1 MTAPAPTARPIE
13 LKTLLTGPEHR
24 RVRPL
29 LCRLAS
35 MRRAE
40 QAHPQVSRWGVP
52 GLCAAFGI
60 PTLLDADSGPGLPA
74 LLALI
79 AGLTVPLLWRK
90 QHPMAVYA
98 VTTVTAVVAL
108 PLGVLTAADAGRMV
122 ALLNVGRRGTA
133 RQLAVALPV
142 GLAQGIAAY
151 LVYSSDGQLDRFVQ
165 APALILVAVL
175 DVVAIAGLGVV
186 SRLVNS
192 YISALQ
198 DRTVRLE
205 VERDQRAR
213 LAAAAERA
221 RIAREMHDILGHTL
235 SVIVSL
241 ANGAARLT
249 ENEPKRGADTLRVIA
264 DSGRG
269 ALGDLRRLLTVIHD
283 EPGEPG
289 DAPLAPQRGL
299 ADLDALLE
307 RVRSAGP
314 STTLHTEGDLEGLA
328 PGLQLVVYRIVQ
340 EALTNTL
347 KHAEPAPTV
356 QVAVCVGLDLV
367 HVTIEDT
374 GPHRLRH
381 RADRSDGGGQ
391 GLVGMRQRAALY
403 QGSITAGPN
412 TRGGWTVRALLIP
425 TAAPFRPPTPPP
437 SRRTRPQRNDAR
449 GHGAV
454 LTAPAPS
461 TRSCPS

>member
-1 MTAPAPTARPIE
+1 MN
-13 LKTLLTGPEHR
+13 
-24 RVRPL
+24 
-29 LCRLAS
+29 
-35 MRRAE
+35 RAE
-40 QAHPQVSRWGVP
+40 KAHPQVTRWGVP
-52 GLCAAFGI
+52 ALCTAFGL
-60 PTLLDADSGPGLPA
+60 PSLLDAADGPGVPA
-74 LLALI
+74 VLALI
-79 AGLTVPLLWRK
+79 AGLTIPLLWRR
-90 QHPMAVYA
+90 QHPMTVYA
-98 VTTVTAVVAL
+98 ITAATAVAAL
-108 PLGVLTAADAGRMV
+108 PLGILTAADAGRLV

-133 RQLAVALPV
+133 RQLVVALAV

-151 LVYSSDGQLDRFVQ
+151 VVYSDDGQIDHFLQ
-165 APALILVAVL
+165 APALILITLL
-175 DVVAIAGLGVV
+175 DVVAIAGLGVI

-192 YISALQ
+192 YITALQ
-198 DRTVRLE
+198 DRAVRLE

-235 SVIVSL
+235 SVVVGL
-241 ANGAARLT
+241 AGGAAGLT
-249 ENEPKRGADTLRVIA
+249 ENEPRRGADTLRLIA

-289 DAPLAPQRGL
+289 PVPPLAPQPGL

-314 STTLHTEGDLEGLA
+314 SATLHTEGDLEGLA

-347 KHAEPAPTV
+347 KHAAPAPTV
-356 QVAVCVGLDLV
+356 QVAVCVGHDLV

-425 TAAPFRPPTPPP
+425 TAAPFTPPTPPP
-437 SRRTRPQRNDAR
+437 SRRTRPQRKDAHE
-449 GHGAV
+449 HGAV
-454 LTAPAPS
+454 LTAPAPF

>member
-1 MTAPAPTARPIE
+1 MN
-13 LKTLLTGPEHR
+13 
-24 RVRPL
+24 
-29 LCRLAS
+29 
-35 MRRAE
+35 RAE
-40 QAHPQVSRWGVP
+40 KAHPQVSRWGVP
-52 GLCAAFGI
+52 ALCAAFGL
-60 PTLLDADSGPGLPA
+60 PSLLDAADGPGVPA
-74 LLALI
+74 VLALI

-90 QHPMAVYA
+90 QHPMTVYA
-98 VTTVTAVVAL
+98 ITTATAVAAL
-108 PLGVLTAADAGRMV
+108 PLGILSAADAGRMV

-133 RQLAVALPV
+133 RQLVVALAV

-151 LVYSSDGQLDRFVQ
+151 VVYSDDGQFDHFLQ
-165 APALILVAVL
+165 APALILIMLL
-175 DVVAIAGLGVV
+175 DVVAIAGLGVI

-192 YISALQ
+192 YITALQ
-198 DRTVRLE
+198 DRAVRLE

-235 SVIVSL
+235 SVVVGL
-241 ANGAARLT
+241 ANGAAGLT
-249 ENEPKRGADTLRVIA
+249 ENEPRRGADTLRLIA
-264 DSGRG
+264 DSGRN

-289 DAPLAPQRGL
+289 DAPLAPQPGL

-314 STTLHTEGDLEGLA
+314 SATLHTEGDLEGLA

-347 KHAEPAPTV
+347 KHAAPAPTV
-356 QVAVCVGLDLV
+356 QVAVCVGHDLV

-425 TAAPFRPPTPPP
+425 TAAPFTPPTPPP
-437 SRRTRPQRNDAR
+437 SCRTRPQRKDAHD
-449 GHGAV
+449 HGAV

-461 TRSCPS
+461 TGSCPS

>member
-1 MTAPAPTARPIE
+1 MN
-13 LKTLLTGPEHR
+13 
-24 RVRPL
+24 
-29 LCRLAS
+29 
-35 MRRAE
+35 RAE
-40 QAHPQVSRWGVP
+40 KAHPQVSRWGVP
-52 GLCAAFGI
+52 ALCAAFGL
-60 PTLLDADSGPGLPA
+60 PSLLDAADGPGVPA
-74 LLALI
+74 VLALI
-79 AGLTVPLLWRK
+79 AGLTVPLLWRR
-90 QHPMAVYA
+90 QHPMTVYA
-98 VTTVTAVVAL
+98 ITTATAVAAL
-108 PLGVLTAADAGRMV
+108 PLGILSAADAGRMV

-133 RQLAVALPV
+133 RQLVVALAV

-151 LVYSSDGQLDRFVQ
+151 VVYSDDGQFDHFLQ
-165 APALILVAVL
+165 APALILIMLL
-175 DVVAIAGLGVV
+175 DVVAIAGLGVI

-192 YISALQ
+192 YITALQ
-198 DRTVRLE
+198 DRAVRLE

-235 SVIVSL
+235 SVVVGL
-241 ANGAARLT
+241 ANGAAGLT
-249 ENEPKRGADTLRVIA
+249 ENEPRRGADTLRLIA

-289 DAPLAPQRGL
+289 DAPLAPQPGL

-314 STTLHTEGDLEGLA
+314 SATLHTEGDLEGLA

-347 KHAEPAPTV
+347 KHAVPAPTV
-356 QVAVCVGLDLV
+356 QVAVCVGHDLV

-381 RADRSDGGGQ
+381 RDDRSDGGGQ

-425 TAAPFRPPTPPP
+425 TEAPFTPPTPPP
-437 SRRTRPQRNDAR
+437 SRRTRPQRKDAHD
-449 GHGAV
+449 HGAV
-454 LTAPAPS
+454 LTAPASS
-461 TRSCPS
+461 TGSCPS

>member
-1 MTAPAPTARPIE
+1 M
-13 LKTLLTGPEHR
+13 K
-24 RVRPL
+24 
-29 LCRLAS
+29 
-35 MRRAE
+35 RAE

-52 GLCAAFGI
+52 ALCAAFGL
-60 PTLLDADSGPGLPA
+60 PSLLDAADGPGVLA
-74 LLALI
+74 VLALI

-90 QHPMAVYA
+90 QHPMTVYGI
-98 VTTVTAVVAL
+98 TTATAVAAL
-108 PLGVLTAADAGRMV
+108 PLGILTAADAGRLV

-133 RQLAVALPV
+133 RQLVVALAV

-151 LVYSSDGQLDRFVQ
+151 VVYSDDGQLDHFLQ
-165 APALILVAVL
+165 APAMILITLL
-175 DVVAIAGLGVV
+175 DIVAIAGLGVI

-192 YISALQ
+192 YITALQ
-198 DRTVRLE
+198 DRAVRLE

-235 SVIVSL
+235 SVVVGL
-241 ANGAARLT
+241 ANGAAGLT
-249 ENEPKRGADTLRVIA
+249 EKEPRRGADTLRLIA

-269 ALGDLRRLLTVIHD
+269 ALGDLRRLLTVIHH
-283 EPGEPG
+283 EPGTAP
-289 DAPLAPQRGL
+289 PLAPQPGL

-307 RVRSAGP
+307 RVRAAGP
-314 STTLHTEGDLEGLA
+314 SVTLHTEGDLEGLA
-328 PGLQLVVYRIVQ
+328 TGLQLVVYRIVQ

-347 KHAEPAPTV
+347 KHAAPDPTI
-356 QVAVCVGLDLV
+356 QVAVCADHKLV

-374 GPHRLRH
+374 GPHRARH
-381 RADRSDGGGQ
+381 GVDRDDGAGQ

-412 TRGGWTVRALLIP
+412 TRGGWTIRALLIP
-425 TAAPFRPPTPPP
+425 TAAPFTPPTPPP
-437 SRRTRPQRNDAR
+437 SCRTRPQRKDAHE
-449 GHGAV
+449 HGTV

>member
-1 MTAPAPTARPIE
+1 MN
-13 LKTLLTGPEHR
+13 
-24 RVRPL
+24 
-29 LCRLAS
+29 
-35 MRRAE
+35 RAE
-40 QAHPQVSRWGVP
+40 KAHPQASRWGVP
-52 GLCAAFGI
+52 ALCAAFGL
-60 PTLLDADSGPGLPA
+60 PSLLDAADGPGVPA
-74 LLALI
+74 VLALI

-90 QHPMAVYA
+90 QYPMTVYA
-98 VTTVTAVVAL
+98 ITTATAVAAL
-108 PLGVLTAADAGRMV
+108 PLGILTAADAGRLV
-122 ALLNVGRRGTA
+122 ALLNVGRRGTD
-133 RQLAVALPV
+133 RQLVVALAV
-142 GLAQGIAAY
+142 GLAQGMAAY
-151 LVYSSDGQLDRFVQ
+151 VVYSSDGQIDHFLQ
-165 APALILVAVL
+165 APALILIMLL

-192 YISALQ
+192 YITALQ
-198 DRTVRLE
+198 DRAVRLE

-235 SVIVSL
+235 SVIVGL
-241 ANGAARLT
+241 ANGGAGLT
-249 ENEPKRGADTLRVIA
+249 EKEPKRGADTLRLIA
-264 DSGRG
+264 DSGRN

-283 EPGEPG
+283 EPG
-289 DAPLAPQRGL
+289 DAPLAPQPGL
-299 ADLDALLE
+299 ADLDLLLE

-314 STTLHTEGDLEGLA
+314 SATLHTEGDLEGLA

-347 KHAEPAPTV
+347 KHAAPAPTV
-356 QVAVCVGLDLV
+356 QVAVCVGHDLV

-425 TAAPFRPPTPPP
+425 TAASFTPPTPPP
-437 SRRTRPQRNDAR
+437 SRPTRPQRKDA
-449 GHGAV
+449 HKHKAV
-454 LTAPAPS
+454 LTAPAPF